1 MSAIAES
8 LRAVELAETPG
19 WLRRPSWWLA
29 TIAGVVVFG
38 LPIVPWQ
45 QSASG
50 MGKVVAFAPVDRE
63 QILEAPVSGRIVE
76 WFVVEG
82 QRVEVG
88 DKIVVLED
96 IDPNYVNRLEANRDA
111 AEARVSA
118 ASEQSDAYG
127 AQAEALA
134 DAQTVAVEGARL
146 GVRMA
151 EQKLQATKETFEA
164 EKANFG
170 TARLNFERSQP
181 LFDDGL
187 ISKRDLELVELTLA
201 KARADMNK
209 AEAAMT
215 EAQAS
220 VMAKRAELIQ
230 KRAEASAKIAS
241 ARAQSQKA
249 ASDVAKAR
257 EEVTKIEVDIAR
269 QNSRVVVA
277 PRAGT
282 ILRILGS
289 QGAKT
294 VGMGTQLGV
303 LVPDTNSR
311 AVELFVDGND
321 APLITPGREVR
332 LQFEGW
338 PAVQFVGWPSVA
350 VGTFPGKVALVD
362 ALGRENGRFRIV
374 VVPQEGS
381 EEIWPEP
388 RYLRQGIKAKGWVL
402 LNQVSLGYEVW
413 RQLNGFPVSLP
424 EQPDSTS
431 TSAGDAVKKKGK

>member
-1 MSAIAES
+1 
-8 LRAVELAETPG
+8 
-19 WLRRPSWWLA
+19 
-29 TIAGVVVFG
+29 
-38 LPIVPWQ
+38 
-45 QSASG
+45 
-50 MGKVVAFAPVDRE
+50 
-63 QILEAPVSGRIVE
+63 
-76 WFVVEG
+76 
-82 QRVEVG
+82 
-88 DKIVVLED
+88 
-96 IDPNYVNRLEANRDA
+96 
-111 AEARVSA
+111 
-118 ASEQSDAYG
+118 
-127 AQAEALA
+127 
-134 DAQTVAVEGARL
+134 
-146 GVRMA
+146 MA

-249 ASDVAKAR
+249 ASDEAKAR

-269 QNSRVVVA
+269 QDSRVVVA

-431 TSAGDAVKKKGK
+431 TSAGDAVKTKGK